1 MDYSAA
7 AEGAKEHSVLGEQK
21 NKELSLEDWLQ
32 KWEVHEIGF
41 HKEDGHK
48 LLRKYMNTFLNGRN
62 GLRVFFP
69 LCGKAVE
76 MKWFADLGHSVV
88 GVEISELAI
97 REFFTEQNLSY
108 SEESIAGIS
117 GGKVF
122 KSSSGN
128 ITLYCCNIFDLPR
141 ADVGKFDRIWD
152 RGSLVAINPSNRERY
167 VKLMLSL
174 LEKVFHYLL
183 AIISYDTTKHSGPP
197 FYVSDSEIKSLFGS
211 TCNIQFLE
219 KVDALEERLKERGFE
234 YFFEILYL
242 FTEK

>member
-128 ITLYCCNIFDLPR
+128 ITLYCCNIFDLP
-141 ADVGKFDRIWD
+141 
-152 RGSLVAINPSNRERY
+152 SY